1 MANPSVDN
9 VNPAQS
15 KWMLALAVLLAVAGG
30 AAFYFYG
37 NQPWYI
43 RGALL
48 LSGLVMGSVVA
59 LFSSAGKNFIGFT
72 KEAWRE
78 IRKVVWP
85 TRKEAGQT
93 TLIVFVFVLLMAVY
107 LWIGDKIIEWAVFSL
122 ILGWK

>member
-9 VNPAQS
+9 VNRAQS
-15 KWMLALAVLLAVAGG
+15 KLMLTLAVLLAVAGG
-30 AAFYFYG
+30 AAFYFCG

-48 LSGLVMGSVVA
+48 FSGLGAGSVVA

-85 TRKEAGQT
+85 TRKEASQT

-107 LWIGDKIIEWAVFSL
+107 LWLGDKIIEWAVFSL